1 MFKNKKIKIIYLINH
16 ASFFV
21 SHRIDLLNYAK
32 KNFNAEINLIIG
44 QPGSIKMEK
53 KAIEILKKRKI
64 KFFRTSFVNSNNNLF
79 SDIFGFFEILKLCFI
94 FKPDIIHSASPKANF
109 LAGLVSV
116 FFNPKLIVSSI
127 SGMGYLYTSNK
138 LNFIEKV
145 SKLIFQTYLYF
156 FTKKKNAFFILQNKY
171 DYKLFRKKFGKKK
184 SILIQS
190 SGINLKEFKIKNK
203 NEKIVIMPSRILF
216 DKGVLEF
223 VKAAKIL
230 KNHYKNWR
238 FKLIGAQDYNNPSA
252 VPKKMLEEWKRKK
265 IIEIDDYISNFNNIY
280 EKASIV
286 CLPSHREGFS
296 KVILEAGAASLP
308 IVASNIPGCKEGI
321 IDKKTGILFKL
332 KNHNDLVLKIKQLI
346 DNKKLREY
354 IGKNAYRHVT
364 SNYDVDMI
372 NKKIINLYK
381 KIYE

>member
-32 KNFNAEINLIIG
+32 KNLNAEVHLIIG

-53 KAIEILKKRKI
+53 IAVKILKKKKI
-64 KFFRTSFVNSNNNLF
+64 KFFRTSFVNSNNRLF
-79 SDIFGFFEILKLCFI
+79 NDIFGFFEILKLCI
-94 FKPDIIHSASPKANF
+94 KLKPDIIHSASPKANF
-109 LAGLVSV
+109 LAGLVSI
-116 FFNPKLIVSSI
+116 FFNPKLLVSSI

-138 LNFIEKV
+138 LNLIEKI
-145 SKLIFQTYLYF
+145 SKLIFQTYLYL
-156 FTKKKNAFFILQNKY
+156 FTKKKNVFFILQNKY

-184 SILIQS
+184 CILIQS
-190 SGINLKEFKIKNK
+190 SGINLKESKIKSK
-203 NEKIVIMPSRILF
+203 KEKIVIMPSRILF

-223 VKAAKIL
+223 IKAARIL

-252 VPKKMLEEWKRKK
+252 VPKKMLNKWKNKK
-265 IIEIDDYISNFNNIY
+265 IIELDEYIPNFKNIY

-308 IVASNIPGCKEGI
+308 IIATNIPGCKEGI

-332 KNHNDLVLKIKQLI
+332 KNHKDVVIKIKQLI
-346 DNKKLREY
+346 DNKKLREQ

-364 SNYDVDMI
+364 SNYDVNMI
-372 NKKIINLYK
+372 NKQIINLYK

>member
-1 MFKNKKIKIIYLINH
+1 
-16 ASFFV
+16 
-21 SHRIDLLNYAK
+21 
-32 KNFNAEINLIIG
+32 
-44 QPGSIKMEK
+44 
-53 KAIEILKKRKI
+53 
-64 KFFRTSFVNSNNNLF
+64 
-79 SDIFGFFEILKLCFI
+79 
-94 FKPDIIHSASPKANF
+94 
-109 LAGLVSV
+109 
-116 FFNPKLIVSSI
+116 
-127 SGMGYLYTSNK
+127 
-138 LNFIEKV
+138 
-145 SKLIFQTYLYF
+145 
-156 FTKKKNAFFILQNKY
+156 
-171 DYKLFRKKFGKKK
+171 
-184 SILIQS
+184 
-190 SGINLKEFKIKNK
+190 
-203 NEKIVIMPSRILF
+203 MPSRILF

-265 IIEIDDYISNFNNIY
+265 IIEIEDYISNFKNIY

-346 DNKKLREY
+346 DNKNLREY